1 MARSVSEERE
11 GATWWWRNVADTAV
25 AEVRSGSPVEVTVVA
40 CGPGVIAPGGHLTSV
55 VFSHTQSP
63 RLVMRKHQTDPN

>member
-25 AEVRSGSPVEVTVVA
+25 AEVRSGSPLEVTVVA

-55 VFSHTQSP
+55 VSP
-63 RLVMRKHQTDPN
+63 TPRAPV